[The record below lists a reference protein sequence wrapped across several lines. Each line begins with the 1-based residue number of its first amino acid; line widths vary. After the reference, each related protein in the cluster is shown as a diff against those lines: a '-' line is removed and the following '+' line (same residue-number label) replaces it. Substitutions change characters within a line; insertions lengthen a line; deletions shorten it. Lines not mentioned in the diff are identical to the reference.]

1 MFFLKNKSIAFRK
14 IFKIAFVTI
23 IFLFVSSNINTLAF
37 STVQNAI
44 ALKDSLHIA
53 LRAAPEAIAAENNST
68 NAAKIFEV
76 NCAGCHP
83 NGGNII
89 RRGKNLKQK
98 ALQKNK
104 LDSIDSIADLV
115 THGKNNMSAFGD
127 RLSQDEIER
136 VSAYVLEEAK
146 KGWH

>member
-1 MFFLKNKSIAFRK
+1 MLSLKNKSIGFKK
-14 IFKIAFVTI
+14 ILKIAFVAV
-23 IFLFVSSNINTLAF
+23 IFFFISSNLN
-37 STVQNAI
+37 
-44 ALKDSLHIA
+44 
-53 LRAAPEAIAAENNST
+53 AIAAENNST

-104 LDSIDSIADLV
+104 LDSLDSIADLV
-115 THGKNNMSAFGD
+115 TNGKNNMSAFGD
-127 RLSQDEIER
+127 RLSREEIQQ
-136 VSAYVLEEAK
+136 VSAYVIEEAK

>member
-1 MFFLKNKSIAFRK
+1 MLSFENGITNYRITFGKFMLFLKNQKNKSIAFRK
-14 IFKIAFVTI
+14 ILTIAFVAI
-23 IFLFVSSNINTLAF
+23 ILFFTSNNLQ
-37 STVQNAI
+37 S
-44 ALKDSLHIA
+44 
-53 LRAAPEAIAAENNST
+53 IAAENNT
-68 NAAKIFEV
+68 INAAKIFEV

-127 RLSQDEIER
+127 RLSRDEIQQ
-136 VSAYVLEEAK
+136 VSAYVIEEAK
-146 KGWH
+146 KGWR